1 MNKAA
6 VDPSTKLNMLIS
18 AGTGSLKDSLMGYV
32 NMGPEEGYQEAMNM
46 LTPRLGNS
54 EEHNDEA
61 VREILK
67 GPQIKDNDVQMIQK
81 LVQQLWN
88 CTTDL
93 EIAGSL
99 SDLDNYGSM
108 LMISDRFTGK
118 LLEFL

>member
-32 NMGPEEGYQEAMNM
+32 NMGPEEDYQESMIM
-46 LTPRLGNS
+46 LTRRLGDS
-54 EEHNDEA
+54 EEHIDEA

-93 EIAGSL
+93 EIAGRL
-99 SDLDNYGSM
+99 SDLRQLWEHVNDIRS
-108 LMISDRFTGK
+108 LHWETP
-118 LLEFL
+118 